1 MQLIIAL
8 LLQSASPEASAPILV
23 MGNVEAEPA
32 KEKKI
37 CRAGAATGTRVTK
50 NICRTQAEWDAIQS
64 HYFNKTD
71 QVFNN
76 GRSGAN

>member
-1 MQLIIAL
+1 MQLIFVF
-8 LLQSASPEASAPILV
+8 LLQAASPQADGPILV
-23 MGNVEAEPA
+23 MGNVQTEPA
-32 KEKKI
+32 KERKI

-50 NICRTQAEWDAIQS
+50 NICRTQAEWDAMQS